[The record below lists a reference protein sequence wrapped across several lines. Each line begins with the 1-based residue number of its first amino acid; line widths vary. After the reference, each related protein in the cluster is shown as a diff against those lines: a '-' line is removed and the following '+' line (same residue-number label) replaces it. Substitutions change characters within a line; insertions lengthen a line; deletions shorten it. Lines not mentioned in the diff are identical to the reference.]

1 SFCRY
6 LLNKEPDCQITVLDN
21 LSAGKR
27 ENLPLDKRLTF
38 FGTDIRHISLIPD
51 LQKDWSDAISLNFSG
66 IAPLP
71 INELNPQFAISNNL
85 GGTAEWLNF
94 HKKWGIKRCIF
105 ASSNSVY
112 ENNEDKKEDSD
123 LFPDLVYPLTK
134 KWGEELCSA
143 YNKNYGLPTV
153 SLRFSNVYGPAANSE
168 REQPALFSYLIRE
181 LLNNRTPTIYN
192 SSKARRDYIYVDDL
206 CELLYLI

>member
-1 SFCRY
+1 
-6 LLNKEPDCQITVLDN
+6 
-21 LSAGKR
+21 
-27 ENLPLDKRLTF
+27 
-38 FGTDIRHISLIPD
+38 
-51 LQKDWSDAISLNFSG
+51 
-66 IAPLP
+66 
-71 INELNPQFAISNNL
+71 
-85 GGTAEWLNF
+85 
-94 HKKWGIKRCIF
+94 F

-143 YNKNYGLPTV
+143 YNENYGLETV

-206 CELLYLI
+206 CELLYLIAHQDYKNRTYNASSGETLTTLEIYHEIASQIYTPQKSPYPNPNIENSEKYWNKFPELFEGKYPL